1 MMCFNMRENIFI
13 CLFGTRGIISLL
25 RPLLNKGG
33 FEAFSYIFLRLN
45 NLLPSRIFG

>member
-1 MMCFNMRENIFI
+1 MMCFNIRENIFI

-25 RPLLNKGG
+25 HHLLNKDG
-33 FEAFSYIFLRLN
+33 FEVFSYIFLRLD